1 MKPVDHYYEL
11 WSEELG
17 RLKKLLGSEVN
28 SFRKFKEVQAPQTT
42 MTWVTENVIKLTLK

>member
-17 RLKKLLGSEVN
+17 RLKKLLGSEV
-28 SFRKFKEVQAPQTT
+28 KQLQE
-42 MTWVTENVIKLTLK
+42 I